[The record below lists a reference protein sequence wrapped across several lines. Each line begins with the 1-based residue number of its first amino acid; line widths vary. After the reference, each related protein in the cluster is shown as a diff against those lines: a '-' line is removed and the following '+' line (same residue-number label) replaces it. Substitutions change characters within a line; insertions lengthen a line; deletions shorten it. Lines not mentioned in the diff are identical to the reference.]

1 MTRKYTNILL
11 AFYVKICSQSFRA
24 TPAATTLLIYIFKLK
39 TDSGPHKRLLR

>member
-11 AFYVKICSQSFRA
+11 FYVKICSQCFLA

-39 TDSGPHKRLLR
+39 TDIGPHKRLLR